1 MMITKENVYSEF
13 ADNGTDEDLN
23 NINKKDRRLG
33 VAKGKITIPDDFDDM
48 DKEIEEMFN
57 LQ

>member
-1 MMITKENVYSEF
+1 MMITKENGYSEF